1 LEKVWPC
8 GIGGYVK
15 DVEVREPSR
24 WLTNRKTISSK
35 LHTKDAGA
43 IPLTYS
49 SVHRE
54 RGLVKKG

>member
-1 LEKVWPC
+1 M
-8 GIGGYVK
+8 
-15 DVEVREPSR
+15 DVEVTEPSR
-24 WLTNRKTISSK
+24 WLTNRKTISSQ
-35 LHTKDAGA
+35 LHTEDAGA